1 MFWLLFL
8 RFMLVLSLLCGILLL
23 PSFLVRAAVKVAAA
37 LILVPVSLFL
47 LLDALLVDGVG
58 FRAVILV
65 PVLSLAMQGIF
76 IWAISRLFA
85 RRALI

>member
-1 MFWLLFL
+1 
-8 RFMLVLSLLCGILLL
+8 MLVLSLLCGILLL
-23 PSFLVRAAVKVAAA
+23 PSFLVRRCQGREA